1 MGCYV
6 LLGTLLDGK
15 PIINL
20 PPKVI
25 ELKQVDFTQEERDFY
40 NQLEIDSRDQF
51 KVSYYGESSFAIS
64 DFLLYFMW
72 LIFFLYEACL
82 TAFAYFMSSVRNMR
96 LLEL

>member
-1 MGCYV
+1 MSSYELLCT
-6 LLGTLLDGK
+6 LGTLLDGE

-25 ELKQVDFTQEERDFY
+25 ELKQVDFSKEERDFY

-51 KVSYYGESSFAIS
+51 KVWYYCESSLGIM

-72 LIFFLYEACL
+72 LIIFLY
-82 TAFAYFMSSVRNMR
+82 
-96 LLEL
+96 